1 MSCTSDKLH
10 KWQIFSLCNTR
21 YCVVH
26 VIIIT
31 FWIITIQVLI
41 CHIYAT
47 YIHTHTHTHTHAHTH
62 NTHIYTH
69 IHTHKCKIMSFNE
82 NIRSNK
88 DYGQIERKKLKYL
101 HYLNNM
107 IQKCKTKKFI
117 FSEVSCFKPELF
129 QRFHLDFKGLHSSYG
144 MQ

>member
-1 MSCTSDKLH
+1 MCHPQVTN
-10 KWQIFSLCNTR
+10 FSQVTNFQFMQYAILC
-21 YCVVH
+21 C
-26 VIIIT
+26 
-31 FWIITIQVLI
+31 I
-41 CHIYAT
+41 CGNYNFLNYNSSSFDLSHLYNIC
-47 YIHTHTHTHTHAHTH
+47 THT
-62 NTHIYTH
+62 
-69 IHTHKCKIMSFNE
+69 HTHKCKIMCFNE

-101 HYLNNM
+101 HYLNKM